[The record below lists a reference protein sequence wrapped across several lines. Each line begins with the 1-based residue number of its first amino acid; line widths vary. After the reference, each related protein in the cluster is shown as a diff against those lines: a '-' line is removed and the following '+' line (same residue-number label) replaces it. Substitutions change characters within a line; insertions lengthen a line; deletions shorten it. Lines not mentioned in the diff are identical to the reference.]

1 MNQKDRLLT
10 YRDLPVEQQ
19 DPLINLAINYMANT
33 IQSEAEF
40 IDAVKALNK
49 PEITEQ
55 DVHAAAVSGMAAIID
70 CMLEYKLKKGGQ

>member
-1 MNQKDRLLT
+1 MDQKSRLIT

-40 IDAVKALNK
+40 VEAVKALNK

-70 CMLEYKLKKGGQ
+70 CMLEYQLKKGEQ

>member
-1 MNQKDRLLT
+1 MDQKSRLIT

-40 IDAVKALNK
+40 IEAVKALNK

-70 CMLEYKLKKGGQ
+70 CMLEYQLKKGEQ